1 MSQLASPAE
10 RSAPIGTANQVEA
23 LVIARG
29 VPFPNLPN
37 SVGQAF
43 ASSAGDNTGLFGVG
57 VNGFFF
63 TNSLPPDA
71 LLASGEYSQTITNN
85 STVSVSIF
93 ADVTI
98 PAPTIQ
104 FFGVGD
110 SFPAGANPRRDVTA
124 FANAS
129 ILTTITHADGSMV
142 ESTPLDYDISVFRE
156 SVSGRLFGIDAD
168 GTVLTRFEEPDGSF
182 GFQLPNLQLD
192 NLEVGT
198 FGPGDVLA
206 FTFAYFASASTGFG
220 ETGIFAA
227 IGDPFNLTDG
237 GGRFELQ
244 VGAPVPEPATWALF
258 AVGLLALSF
267 GVRARRA
274 RPGSAAPATPRRP
287 CRPLPGRRPRT
298 TATSR

>member
-37 SVGQAF
+37 NVGQEF

-110 SFPAGANPRRDVTA
+110 FFPIGVDPRRDVAA
-124 FANAS
+124 FAKCQHPDHD
-129 ILTTITHADGSMV
+129 HACR
-142 ESTPLDYDISVFRE
+142 RE
-156 SVSGRLFGIDAD
+156 HGRKH
-168 GTVLTRFEEPDGSF
+168 
-182 GFQLPNLQLD
+182 
-192 NLEVGT
+192 T
-198 FGPGDVLA
+198 FGLRHFSVPRV
-206 FTFAYFASASTGFG
+206 G
-220 ETGIFAA
+220 EW
-227 IGDPFNLTDG
+227 
-237 GGRFELQ
+237 Q
-244 VGAPVPEPATWALF
+244 
-258 AVGLLALSF
+258 AV
-267 GVRARRA
+267 RH
-274 RPGSAAPATPRRP
+274 
-287 CRPLPGRRPRT
+287 
-298 TATSR
+298 